1 MLQADVFCKHSMQQ
15 NSTAAV
21 APSQTPL
28 TAHTAPPDNL
38 VGSKGD
44 ASKGDASRRGGR
56 GKEGEQKGR

>member
-1 MLQADVFCKHSMQQ
+1 MQQ

-44 ASKGDASRRGGR
+44 ASKGDASRRAGR